1 MQIVADKSHRGT
13 AQKAA
18 GYAFIIRILS
28 AGITYLSQILMARW
42 MGVQEYGIYI
52 NVWVYVLLLG
62 YVCNLGF
69 APASQRI
76 VPEYRETGQ
85 DALLRGYLFGSRL
98 FSIGLATAIGAT
110 GLLGLYFFGHLMTSH
125 LVIPLYLG
133 MFCLPLFGITD
144 IQDGMSRSYNWTD
157 IALVPTY
164 LVRPLMILLVL
175 AGGHAYGLPANAV
188 TAMGGA
194 IFACWFTGIVQYL
207 ALRHR
212 LKGQIRPGP
221 KQFAYRTWFKWSLP
235 LFLAEGSHLM
245 LGYIDVLVLE
255 HYVSPADLA
264 VYWAAAKTLALV
276 SFVYFSVSAATA
288 HRFSEYHVLGD
299 HAKLAQLLSD
309 GMRWTFFPSLVA
321 VLGMLGDG
329 QAAALAVRPAIHGR
343 LYLYRHPLDWPAG
356 AFGDRSFRAFPL
368 DAWPSISVHRHLSR
382 DLSGHSD
389 PVSVACTAIWTCRGC
404 HRQQRGTLSGI
415 NLALLHHQMAVGL
428 PGLVLGQVSLIV

>member
-18 GYAFIIRILS
+18 GYAFLIRILS

-85 DALLRGYLFGSRL
+85 DALLRGYLFGARL
-98 FSIGLATAIGAT
+98 FSIGLATVIGAA

-133 MFCLPLFGITD
+133 VFCLPLFGITD
-144 IQDGMSRSYNWTD
+144 IQDGVSRSYNWTD
-157 IALVPTY
+157 IALIPTY
-164 LVRPLMILLVL
+164 LIRPLMILLVL

-212 LKGQIRPGP
+212 LKGQIKPGP
-221 KQFAYRTWFKWSLP
+221 RQFAFKTWFRWSLP
-235 LFLAEGSHLM
+235 LFLAEGSYLM
-245 LGYIDVLVLE
+245 VGYTDVLVLE
-255 HYVSPADLA
+255 HFVSPAELA

-276 SFVYFSVSAATA
+276 SFIYFSVSAATA

-309 GMRWTFFPSLVA
+309 AMRWTFYPSLAA
-321 VLGMLGDG
+321 VLGMLIMGKPLLWLFGPQFMDG
-329 QAAALAVRPAIHGR
+329 YVYIAV
-343 LYLYRHPLDWPAG
+343 
-356 AFGDRSFRAFPL
+356 
-368 DAWPSISVHRHLSR
+368 LS
-382 DLSGHSD
+382 
-389 PVSVACTAIWTCRGC
+389 
-404 HRQQRGTLSGI
+404 
-415 NLALLHHQMAVGL
+415 VGL
-428 PGLVLGQVSLIV
+428 LARSAAGPSERFLSMLGHQYLCISIYMMTFAVNLILCIVLIPRLGPLGAAIAGSMALCLESILLFSTIRWRLGYRVSIWGKAA